1 MRPATNTK
9 YQRPKTLIKAGSD
22 LVLLGKD
29 RTAPVVDCYVVAAD
43 NLHCLEN
50 AAAEL
55 QAAFDA
61 ACAFIDSHVSDPDQS
76 NEMCRTYAEFLKHR
90 KSITNEGKR
99 P

>member
-1 MRPATNTK
+1 MIGEAR
-9 YQRPKTLIKAGSD
+9 YQRPAVLIPAGSD

-29 RTAPVVDCYVVAAD
+29 RTAPPVDCYVIAAD
-43 NLHCLEN
+43 NLCILEN

-61 ACAFIDSHVSDPDQS
+61 ACAFIDSHVSDPDQTTK
-76 NEMCRTYAEFLKHR
+76 MCQTYAEFLKHR
-90 KSITNEGKR
+90 KTITQKGSM